1 MTAELWLLHS
11 LIGLGLA
18 VGVLIAVGWAA
29 DHRITSRTR
38 TNPKGRPMAEH
49 LTVLLLAV
57 LLAAALHRL
66 VLATAT
72 RRRPVPPPPAPK
84 RSADEEP
91 WAACHNIRCGAHN
104 RTIHRVTAAGLV
116 CTGCEQ
122 LSVPAP

>member
-1 MTAELWLLHS
+1 MTTALRVLYS

-29 DHRITSRTR
+29 DHRFTSRTR
-38 TNPKGRPMAEH
+38 TNPKGRSMAEH

-72 RRRPVPPPPAPK
+72 RRRPVTPPPAPK
-84 RSADEEP
+84 RVADEEP

-104 RTIHRVTAAGLV
+104 RTRHRATAAGLV
-116 CTGCEQ
+116 CAGCGQ

>member
-1 MTAELWLLHS
+1 MTAELWLLYS

-29 DHRITSRTR
+29 DHRITIRTHPR
-38 TNPKGRPMAEH
+38 RGPMAEY
-49 LTVLLLAV
+49 LIVLLLAV

-66 VLATAT
+66 VLAAGT
-72 RRRPVPPPPAPK
+72 RRSPVTVPPAPK
-84 RSADEEP
+84 RPADEQP

-104 RTIHRVTAAGLV
+104 RTPHRVTAAGLV
-116 CTGCEQ
+116 CTACEQ